1 MKTSKMTIIGMVLL
15 ACSTGIMAQSTTKKH
30 TKKDVA
36 AVQPLTPPAPVDS
49 AFQSK
54 FSGSAA
60 TWTKTP
66 AGNYCA
72 AIANATGKE
81 YVEYSPDGKWLKNA
95 TDVTSDQLPGSAKNA
110 IQTQFPGMEI
120 ASIQKLEFENID
132 PFYKVDLK
140 QGDQAKSIMVNDAGF
155 IEQ

>member
-15 ACSTGIMAQSTTKKH
+15 VCSTGVMAQSTTKKH
-30 TKKDVA
+30 TKNDVA
-36 AVQPLTPPAPVDS
+36 TVQPITPPASVDS

-54 FSGSAA
+54 FSGSTA
-60 TWTKTP
+60 TWMKTP

-72 AIANATGKE
+72 TLASGSGKE
-81 YVEYSPDGKWLKNA
+81 YVEYSPDGKWLRNA
-95 TDVTSDQLPGSAKNA
+95 TDITTDQLTDIAKNA

-120 ASIQKLEFENID
+120 AAVQKLEYENID

-140 QGDQAKSIMVNDAGF
+140 QGDQSKSVMVNAAGF